1 MNILS
6 IDIGSNIV
14 TSLIANIDLVNK
26 SLIPIK
32 NFESVLR
39 ISEGPT
45 SSRDFSELK
54 TGILISHQKSVSK
67 SINRI

>member
-6 IDIGSNIV
+6 IDIGSNTV
-14 TSLIANIDLVNK
+14 SSLIANIDLVNK

-39 ISEGPT
+39 ISEGLT
-45 SSRDFSELK
+45 SLGNFSELM
-54 TGILISHQKSVSK
+54 TELLISHL
-67 SINRI
+67 